1 MELGGAIELDGETG
15 TELTCMM
22 SSWKSA
28 GPFVTFALSTLST
41 VGSGV
46 GGFSRGLRFG
56 LVCL

>member
-15 TELTCMM
+15 TEFTWIM

-28 GPFVTFALSTLST
+28 DAFVLFALSILSA

-46 GGFSRGLRFG
+46 GGFTRSFLFG